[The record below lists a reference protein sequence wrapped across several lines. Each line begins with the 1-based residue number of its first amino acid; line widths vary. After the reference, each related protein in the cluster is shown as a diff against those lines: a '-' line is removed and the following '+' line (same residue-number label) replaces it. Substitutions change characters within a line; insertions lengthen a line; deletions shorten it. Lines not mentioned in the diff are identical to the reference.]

1 VRPAHYSNRYAGLL
15 RQFNLFVALLGFALC
30 LPPPV
35 GAAEP
40 VRILALGD
48 SLTAG
53 YGLDSADA
61 AYPARLERALKEK
74 GFDVSVRNAGVS
86 GDTSAGGLARLAW
99 ALDQRRPDIA
109 IVALGA
115 NDGLRGLPPADM
127 LRNLDAIIVALKHA
141 GARVLLAGMLAPP
154 NMGPEYE
161 REFNAVFP
169 ALAKKHGVAL
179 YPFLLAGVAAEP
191 AMNLPDM
198 LHPNEKGVAVMV
210 DRIAPYV
217 VRLIG
222 ELPRK

>member
-1 VRPAHYSNRYAGLL
+1 
-15 RQFNLFVALLGFALC
+15 
-30 LPPPV
+30 
-35 GAAEP
+35 
-40 VRILALGD
+40 
-48 SLTAG
+48 
-53 YGLDSADA
+53 
-61 AYPARLERALKEK
+61 
-74 GFDVSVRNAGVS
+74 
-86 GDTSAGGLARLAW
+86 
-99 ALDQRRPDIA
+99 
-109 IVALGA
+109 
-115 NDGLRGLPPADM
+115 M